1 MTNQFEYLSARFSD
15 EYMMEADY
23 DMALMM
29 KNDCIKQLM
38 ALRELQYIMTPDEH
52 KRLRFVIRENLRSAE
67 ADIDYYE
74 SRCGKP
80 NGSLD
85 ELLSSAI

>member
-1 MTNQFEYLSARFSD
+1 MKNQFEYQPVSFTD

-29 KNDCIKQLM
+29 KDDCIKQLM
-38 ALRELQYIMTPDEH
+38 ALRELLSLMLPDEID
-52 KRLRFVIRENLRSAE
+52 RVRMRIRENLKRAQ

-74 SRCGKP
+74 SVHGKP
-80 NGSLD
+80 KGSL
-85 ELLSSAI
+85 ESTI